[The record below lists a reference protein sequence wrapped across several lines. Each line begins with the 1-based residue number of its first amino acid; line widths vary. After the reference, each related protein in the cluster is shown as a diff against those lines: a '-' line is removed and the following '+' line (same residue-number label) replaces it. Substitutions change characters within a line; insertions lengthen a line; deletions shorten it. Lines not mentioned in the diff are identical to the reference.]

1 MSEIDKLTTENLKA
15 RLPLP
20 SLVTKTDFDTE
31 LTSLNEKVT
40 SNKSK
45 HLLIENELKK
55 FKKMVQVILKVKTSF
70 KKMVARI
77 I

>member
-20 SLVTKTDFDTE
+20 NLVTKTDFDTE